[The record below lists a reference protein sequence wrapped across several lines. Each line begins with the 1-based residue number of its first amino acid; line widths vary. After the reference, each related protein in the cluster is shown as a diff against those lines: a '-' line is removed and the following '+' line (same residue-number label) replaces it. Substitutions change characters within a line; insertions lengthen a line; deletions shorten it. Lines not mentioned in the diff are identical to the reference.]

1 MKSIEEYEQMARE
14 VRRCPCGG
22 ESYEHPAVGPQWM
35 RCVRCDDYISLG
47 EASDTFNV
55 HIEIRAA
62 EIAADYVDLPWV
74 EWNHGEAAGFDNRE
88 TPMPH
93 SAESWH
99 AGYLA
104 RAIVEHDK
112 DAP

>member
-1 MKSIEEYEQMARE
+1 MSGCKHPFWAIRE
-14 VRRCPCGG
+14 GG
-22 ESYEHPAVGPQWM
+22 PIVNPTTQT
-35 RCVRCDDYISLG
+35 CIVCDDYVSWG
-47 EASDTFNV
+47 PSNDTPEV
-55 HIEIRAA
+55 LVEIRAA
-62 EIAADYVDLPWV
+62 EIAANYVDLPWV

-104 RAIVEHDK
+104 RVIVSHDK

>member
-1 MKSIEEYEQMARE
+1 MKSIEEYERMARDE
-14 VRRCPCGG
+14 WRCPCGG
-22 ESYEHPAVGPQWM
+22 DVYERIAGSVLWRHCE
-35 RCVRCDDYISLG
+35 RCEDYISLG